1 MKKTNIDSP
10 FYRTMGRIG
19 DLLFANHLWLVC
31 CLPVIT
37 AGASTLGLFSVVNK
51 MAAKEDYTV
60 RTDFFKAFRRDF
72 KQATALWLVLLFLG
86 AVGFAGLRTA
96 TAQDTASNGILAAA
110 SFLLLA
116 GIGFL
121 GCWGFAL
128 LARFA
133 YPKAL
138 LALADGARMTL
149 ANLLPSV
156 GILAFL
162 AWFPLL
168 AKAAPAWFV
177 YLLPLWLLIGGAG
190 SALGMAS
197 LMRPAFAQLEK
208 AGRKDETDE
217 PEKDDLDGGNEA

>member
-10 FYRTMGRIG
+10 FYRAMGRIG
-19 DLLFANHLWLVC
+19 DLVFANVLWLVC
-31 CLPVIT
+31 CLPVVT
-37 AGASTLGLFSVVNK
+37 AGASTLGLFTVVNK

-60 RTDFFKAFRRDF
+60 RTDFFKAFKRDF
-72 KQATALWLVLLFLG
+72 KQGTALWLVIF
-86 AVGFAGLRTA
+86 VCGFAGYRGLHTA

-110 SFLLLA
+110 SFLLLV
-116 GIGFL
+116 L
-121 GCWGFAL
+121 VGCCGSWGFAL
-128 LARFA
+128 LARFS

-138 LALADGARMTL
+138 LALADGGRMTL

-162 AWFPLL
+162 VWLPLL

-177 YLLPLWLLIGGAG
+177 YLAPLMLLIGGSG
-190 SALGMAS
+190 SALGMAA

-208 AGRKDETDE
+208 AGRKEEETED
-217 PEKDDLDGGNEA
+217 PE

>member
-10 FYRTMGRIG
+10 FYRTMSKIG
-19 DLLFANHLWLVC
+19 DLVLVNILWLVC
-31 CLPVIT
+31 CLPILT
-37 AGASTLGLFSVVNK
+37 AGASTLGLFTVVNK

-72 KQATALWLVLLFLG
+72 KQATALWLVVLFFG
-86 AVGFAGLRTA
+86 AVGVAGLRTA
-96 TAQDTASNGILAAA
+96 TAQDTAFNGILTAA

-128 LARFA
+128 LARFS

-208 AGRKDETDE
+208 AGRKDEAEE
-217 PEKDDLDGGNEA
+217 PEEENLDGGTEA

>member
-1 MKKTNIDSP
+1 MKKTNIDSS

-19 DLLFANHLWLVC
+19 DLLFANLLWLVC

-37 AGASTLGLFSVVNK
+37 AGASTLGLFTVVNK

-60 RTDFFKAFRRDF
+60 RTDFFKAFQTGF
-72 KQATALWLVLLFLG
+72 QAGDSLWLMVLFLS

-121 GCWGFAL
+121 SCWGFAL
-128 LARFA
+128 LARFS

-149 ANLLPSV
+149 ANLLPSI

-168 AKAAPAWFV
+168 AKAARRGSSICCRSGCCSAARGQPSAWPA
-177 YLLPLWLLIGGAG
+177 
-190 SALGMAS
+190 
-197 LMRPAFAQLEK
+197 
-208 AGRKDETDE
+208 
-217 PEKDDLDGGNEA
+217 